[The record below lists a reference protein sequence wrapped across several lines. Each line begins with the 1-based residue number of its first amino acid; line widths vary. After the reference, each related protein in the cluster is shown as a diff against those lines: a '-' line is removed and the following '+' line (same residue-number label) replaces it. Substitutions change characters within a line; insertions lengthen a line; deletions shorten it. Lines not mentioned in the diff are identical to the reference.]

1 MSDETVYR
9 PNSCPFKLGF
19 NFKAAD
25 ERLFEELAALTKEGF
40 IRYDKAHYV

>member
-1 MSDETVYR
+1 
-9 PNSCPFKLGF
+9 LGF

-25 ERLFEELAALTKEGF
+25 ERLFEDLAALKKEGF